1 MLATAF
7 LSRNPRPTTLTR
19 SKNVTW
25 MLSGLVLVE
34 FGSSGGEMAGLD
46 ARSRRVNIVP
56 ICGGSVAHV
65 PREFG
70 EAGNASRFNLR
81 VKVAV
86 KARMS

>member
-1 MLATAF
+1 
-7 LSRNPRPTTLTR
+7 
-19 SKNVTW
+19 
-25 MLSGLVLVE
+25 
-34 FGSSGGEMAGLD
+34 
-46 ARSRRVNIVP
+46 VNIVP